1 MSVCVCAC
9 FYSGNVSHA
18 RPHLSPILCSVQ
30 RATSINHTIK
40 ITSVAP
46 GWLVHYPGRLN
57 SRPGSLIN
65 SWHNSDKP
73 HTAHANSSSTV
84 VLAGVWVRLRGSD
97 VLSPVESNPW
107 CKQTHI
113 AHICGVRSFK
123 GSSNLLQ
130 VQEVYDLFGESKLLA
145 AYVTI
150 ILHAWLQ
157 STDFLW
163 HYDPAHFL

>member
-1 MSVCVCAC
+1 MMDERMRVCV
-9 FYSGNVSHA
+9 YSRNVSHA
-18 RPHLSPILCSVQ
+18 RPRLSRILCSVQ

-46 GWLVHYPGRLN
+46 GWLVHYPGRQN
-57 SRPGSLIN
+57 SIRSRPGSLIN
-65 SWHNSDKP
+65 SWHNSDNP
-73 HTAHANSSSTV
+73 RTAHANSSSTV

-123 GSSNLLQ
+123 GCSNLLQ
-130 VQEVYDLFGESKLLA
+130 VHVGGIWS
-145 AYVTI
+145 V
-150 ILHAWLQ
+150 WRV
-157 STDFLW
+157 
-163 HYDPAHFL
+163 